1 MLSRVIHARGLARTF
16 RKKKQEVHA
25 VVGVDLDVAAGEIVG
40 FLGPNG
46 AGKTTTLR
54 MLTTLLEPTAGTA
67 TVAGCDLVSD
77 PVGVRR
83 RIGYVSQSGST
94 YPDARAGEEVVDH
107 ARLYGMSTAEA
118 TERGRKLFADFDL
131 DGLWERQPK
140 TLSGGQRRRLDI
152 VVGLIHV
159 PELVFLDEPTTGLDP
174 QARANLWQHI
184 RGLREERGT
193 TVFLTTHYLDEAD
206 ALCDRIL
213 VIDHGAI
220 VAEGTPDALKS
231 QVGGD
236 VLTVTV
242 AEPTQVAVVARLV
255 EQLPGAEAPQV
266 LDDRVVGRVR
276 HGGTALVELVRGL
289 DRESIAVSGVES
301 RRPSLDDVFLQ
312 LTGRSL
318 RDAESRPAEPGAP
331 AAEEV
336 TV

>member
-1 MLSRVIHARGLARTF
+1 MIHARGLARTF
-16 RKKKQEVHA
+16 RKRKQEVHA
-25 VVGVDLDVAAGEIVG
+25 VVGVDLDVEPGEIVG

-54 MLTTLLEPTAGTA
+54 MLTTLLEPTAGEA
-67 TVAGCDLVSD
+67 TVAGCDLRTD

-94 YPDARAGEEVVDH
+94 APEARAGEEVVDH

-118 TERGRKLFADFDL
+118 VERGQQLFRELDL

-140 TLSGGQRRRLDI
+140 AMSGGQRRRLDI
-152 VVGLIHV
+152 AVGLIHV

-174 QARANLWQHI
+174 QARANLWEHI

-220 VAEGTPDALKS
+220 VAEGTPDQLKS

-236 VLTVTV
+236 VLTVTAADV
-242 AEPTQVAVVARLV
+242 ASVPAVARLV
-255 EQLPGAEAPQV
+255 GALPGAEPPQV
-266 LDDRVVGRVR
+266 VDDRVVGRVP
-276 HGGTALVELVRGL
+276 HGGAALVELVRAL
-289 DRESIAVSGVES
+289 DREGVAISGIES
-301 RRPSLDDVFLQ
+301 RRPSLDDVFLS

-318 RDAESRPAEPGAP
+318 RDAGAP
-331 AAEEV
+331 APAVEV
-336 TV
+336 PA